1 MLERG
6 LPDRFHFFLFS
17 SSSSFFCPLLS
28 LSIKGVVCKVISGY
42 VYILVQFA
50 FEFLLIVTLIRE
62 KKRKRK

>member
-28 LSIKGVVCKVISGY
+28 LSIKGVCKVISGY

>member
-28 LSIKGVVCKVISGY
+28 LSIKGVCKVISGY

-50 FEFLLIVTLIRE
+50 FEFLLIVAFNRYFD
-62 KKRKRK
+62 